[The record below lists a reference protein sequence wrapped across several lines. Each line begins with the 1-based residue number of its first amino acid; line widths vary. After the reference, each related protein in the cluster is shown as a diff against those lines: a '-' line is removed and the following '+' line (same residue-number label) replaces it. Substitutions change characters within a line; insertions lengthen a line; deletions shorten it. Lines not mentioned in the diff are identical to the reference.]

1 VAGRTVEPGRSV
13 VSKLAAILTSFSA
26 GSEHSLNELVHWT
39 GLPMST
45 THRLLH
51 QLVADELLQ
60 RTDGGGFAVSS
71 ALRKLSDVAPRPPTL
86 HERAA
91 FVLDD
96 LAYALHR
103 RARLGVRDNL
113 EVAYIEKS
121 PGHLPVT
128 SFADAARLPAHA
140 TAIGKALLAFA
151 PPEITRMAISSSL
164 PAFTARTAHRPDQLY
179 HALDEVRRTGYA
191 VDRGELRSQT
201 HAVAVPV
208 LDTDSI
214 AIAAIEIEVD
224 DLAPD
229 KLADLVPILAL
240 AAHRFRREVGM
251 DFGFARPAAR
261 GEQVDHHVHRIR
273 VGTRGR
279 RSDRI
284 LPGRQRVQLQRVN
297 HLEGAQQL
305 HTVQEGRND
314 AVLSQRLQAR

>member
-1 VAGRTVEPGRSV
+1 MADRTVEPGRSV

-26 GSEHSLNELVHWT
+26 GSEHSLNELVQWT

-51 QLVADELLQ
+51 QLVAHELLQ
-60 RTDGGGFAVSS
+60 RTDGGGFAASS

-96 LAYALHR
+96 LAQALHR

-113 EVAYIEKS
+113 KVTYIEKS

-151 PPEITRMAISSSL
+151 PPDITRMAISSSL
-164 PAFTARTAHRPDQLY
+164 PAFTAQTAHRPDQLH

-208 LDTDSI
+208 LDADSI

-224 DLAPD
+224 DVAPN

-240 AAHRFRREVGM
+240 AAHRFRREVCT
-251 DFGFARPAAR
+251 DFSLLPSRRR
-261 GEQVDHHVHRIR
+261 GENRLTIMHIDSGPVRNVKDP
-273 VGTRGR
+273 VGSAGT
-279 RSDRI
+279 STD
-284 LPGRQRVQLQRVN
+284 PASACES
-297 HLEGAQQL
+297 HLKGHNNCTPSREA
-305 HTVQEGRND
+305 
-314 AVLSQRLQAR
+314 